1 MKIDLHTHTS
11 ASDGSFT
18 PDELIQ
24 EAIEK
29 ELEILSI
36 TDHDTINAFDNISGI
51 PEEIEFITGVEISA
65 EFPTTLHILGYG
77 FNTKN
82 VKFRNTISELKK
94 FREIRNK
101 KMLKN
106 MAEMKFHITWEELV
120 KEAHGEIVGRPHFA
134 KLMVKK
140 NYVCSIQEAFDKYLK
155 KGAPLYLNKKRLDPQ
170 KAIELILQADGIPV
184 LAHPYQTKL
193 QDNELENLIR
203 NLVNFGLQGIEVF
216 YSQNTILQRE
226 LYIYFAKEYNLL
238 ITGGSDFHGKNKPDI
253 NLGVDIPYSFIH
265 SFLKKV
271 QFYD

>member
-36 TDHDTINAFDNISGI
+36 TDHDTISAFDNISSI
-51 PEEIEFITGVEISA
+51 PPKIKLITGIEISA

-77 FNTKN
+77 FDTKN
-82 VKFRNTISELKK
+82 IKFRNTISELQK
-94 FREIRNK
+94 FRETRNK

-106 MAEMKFHITWEELV
+106 MFEMGFQITWEELS
-120 KEAHGEIVGRPHFA
+120 KEANGEIIGRPHFA

-155 KGAPLYLNKKRLDPQ
+155 KGAPLYLNKKRLTPQ

-193 QDNELENLIR
+193 QDNELENLITR
-203 NLVNFGLQGIEVF
+203 FINFGLKGIEVF
-216 YSQNTILQRE
+216 YSKHTQIQVQKYLH
-226 LYIYFAKEYNLL
+226 YAKKYDLL
-238 ITGGSDFHGKNKPDI
+238 VTGGTDFHGSNKPEIKLGI
-253 NLGVDIPYSFIH
+253 NISVSLIQP
-265 SFLKKV
+265 FLNSLNSL
-271 QFYD
+271 